1 MPPGGEEVNE
11 FGRKF
16 RIGVFGASHAPCI
29 GAKIEGCPAGT
40 RISEAVIQAELDR
53 RSPGKGPLTTSRRER
68 DRLEVLSGVRNGKAT
83 GGPIVGLV
91 RNMDTDSSAY
101 DAFLRVPRP
110 GHADY
115 PALVKYGGHHDH
127 RGGGQFSGRM
137 TAALVIGGAI
147 ARQVLEKKG
156 VSLVAQTV
164 QIGKVKLDKEIPFS
178 IAEKMVRQSAVGC
191 ADRRISQLMSDE
203 IVKAHESKDS
213 VGGIV
218 ACTIVGL
225 PVGVGEPFFGSIES
239 AMAEMMFSI
248 PGVKGVEFGSGF
260 RCAEMLGSEHNDQFT
275 VKNGKV
281 ITRTNNA
288 GGILGGLSTGMPI
301 HFRVAFKP
309 TSSIAKPQMS
319 VDIVDKKP
327 VELEIKGRHD
337 PCIVPRAVPVVEN
350 SAAAVILDLMLRGG
364 FI

>member
-1 MPPGGEEVNE
+1 MNE
-11 FGRKF
+11 FGVRY

-40 RISEAVIQAELDR
+40 KISEAVIQAELDR
-53 RSPGKGPLTTSRRER
+53 RSPGKGPLSTPRNER
-68 DRLEVLSGVRNGKAT
+68 DRLELISGIHNGKAT

-91 RNMDTDSSAY
+91 RNEDTDSSAY

-147 ARQVLEKKG
+147 ARQVLERRRI
-156 VSLVAQTV
+156 SLLAQTV
-164 QIGKVKLDKEIPFS
+164 QIGTVKLEKEVPFS
-178 IAEKMVRQSAVGC
+178 ITEKMVRQSAVAC
-191 ADRRISQLMSDE
+191 ADRRTGQLMTEE
-203 IVKAHESKDS
+203 ILKAHDDRDS

-218 ACTIVGL
+218 SCSIVGL
-225 PVGVGEPFFGSIES
+225 PVGVGEPFFESIES
-239 AMAEMMFSI
+239 AVAEMMFSI

-260 RCAEMLGSEHNDQFT
+260 ACAGMRGSEHNDPFII
-275 VKNGKV
+275 KNGMVVTK
-281 ITRTNNA
+281 TNNA
-288 GGILGGLSTGMPI
+288 GGILGGLSNGMPVQ
-301 HFRVAFKP
+301 FRVAFKP
-309 TSSIAKPQMS
+309 TSSIGKPQMS

-350 SAAAVILDLMLRGG
+350 SAAAVILDLMLQGG
-364 FI
+364 FV